1 MNTDWSNKVQ
11 GIETLNLSRTLRF
24 TEDFIE
30 NWIKKVGLKNM
41 DKVLEIGCGPGTFTR
56 ALSEKHKGGIIG
68 LDLDTNFI
76 NYCNQKKTHHNL
88 EYVEGNALKMPFK
101 DNSFDLVSSHTVI
114 EHVPNKLFLKEHLR
128 LLKPGGTAVVMN
140 VRNEGRIEYDSDV
153 ATEREKELMTV
164 IGDVIDKICEDVSI
178 CEHQQ
183 APEETLKL
191 MTALGFQS
199 IRLEVIPYLIC
210 SDNDDFRSQI
220 IDYKKKSQ
228 LEFIEMALQYDSS
241 LLTIEE
247 LEELKSLIQ
256 KKYSIRNTWSFS
268 YVPLMIFIGKKGES
282 YDQ

>member
-41 DKVLEIGCGPGTFTR
+41 DKVLEIGCGPGIFTR

-76 NYCNQKKTHHNL
+76 NYCNLKKAHQNL
-88 EYVEGNALKMPFK
+88 EYVEGNALEMPFK
-101 DNSFDLVSSHTVI
+101 DNSFDLISSHTVI
-114 EHVPNKLFLKEHLR
+114 EHVPNELFLKEHLR

-153 ATEREKELMTV
+153 ATDREKELMTV

-183 APEETLKL
+183 APEEILKL
-191 MTALGFQS
+191 MTTLGFQS

-241 LLTIEE
+241 LLTKEE
-247 LEELKSLIQ
+247 LEELKHLIQ
-256 KKYSIRNTWSFS
+256 KKYSIKNTWSFS